1 MTLLLLFAL
10 PTDCGPSHVPG
21 HTQLIWGP
29 DSLKLSLYKHSL
41 LREKSLTDC
50 KGALS
55 SGGLTQSFCLILLS
69 KFLCPFSLI
78 QIVVVQLLSHVW
90 PFVTSWSIESQA
102 PLSFTISWSLLSSCP
117 LSRWCHLTILS
128 SAAPSAFAFNLSQ
141 HQSFS
146 MSWPFA
152 SGSQDIGASASATV
166 LPVNIWGWFPL
177 GLTGL
182 ISLLSKRLSRVFCS
196 TTVWKHPFF
205 STQPSIWSNS
215 QILDYWKN
223 HSSIRLSHALKT
235 HARYFR
241 KSLSIKWW
249 HMPP

>member
-1 MTLLLLFAL
+1 MRTGFFETLR
-10 PTDCGPSHVPG
+10 
-21 HTQLIWGP
+21 
-29 DSLKLSLYKHSL
+29 KHSL

-50 KGALS
+50 KWALS

-69 KFLCPFSLI
+69 NFLCPSDHSHSDCCCYSVAKSCLTLCDLLVYREPGSSVFHYLLEFAQIHVHWVGDAI
-78 QIVVVQLLSHVW
+78 QPFHPLL
-90 PFVTSWSIESQA
+90 P
-102 PLSFTISWSLLSSCP
+102 
-117 LSRWCHLTILS
+117 
-128 SAAPSAFAFNLSQ
+128 PSPFAFSLSQ
-141 HQSFS
+141 HQSFPGS
-146 MSWPFA
+146 RLFT

-177 GLTGL
+177 GLPGL
-182 ISLLSKRLSRVFCS
+182 ISLLSKGLSRVFCS
-196 TTVWKHPFF
+196 TTVRNHQFF
-205 STQPSIWSNS
+205 STQPSLWSNS
-215 QILDYWKN
+215 HILDYWKN